1 MPKPAGAS
9 CNLRCEYCFYLEK
22 QAAFAEDSPG
32 QAQASQRMSDE
43 LLETY
48 VRKYI
53 ESQPGRGE
61 VAFMWQGG
69 EPTLMGL
76 EFFEKAVR
84 LQDKYAAGRRITNSL
99 QTNGTLLDDGWG
111 RFLHER
117 NFLLGL
123 SLDGPAE
130 IHNAYRRD
138 ASGAGSFDAVMRGL
152 DVLKR
157 HEVEFNILAS
167 VTPAATAKPLDV
179 YRFFREAGV
188 KFIQFLG
195 IVERLP
201 DDAEAKQG
209 LHLAQG
215 LIGGDVVASPKL
227 TPWSVGPVDYG
238 RFLCE
243 IFDEW
248 LGRDVGSIFVMNFE
262 WAMAGSMGRPA
273 MVCKFMPQCG
283 SAPVVEHNGEVYSC
297 DHYVYPR
304 SRLGNIATDDLR
316 EMMASPAQRNF
327 GQAKMTTL
335 PKYCRNCPVLAS
347 CWGGCPKHRFMQT
360 PDGQDG
366 LNYLCA
372 GYRKFFLRAA
382 PHFQAMAAL
391 LKAGRPAAEI
401 MRGKVISRQ

>member
-1 MPKPAGAS
+1 
-9 CNLRCEYCFYLEK
+9 
-22 QAAFAEDSPG
+22 
-32 QAQASQRMSDE
+32 
-43 LLETY
+43 
-48 VRKYI
+48 
-53 ESQPGRGE
+53 
-61 VAFMWQGG
+61 MWQGG

-243 IFDEW
+243 IFPTCDGMQIHASMW
-248 LGRDVGSIFVMNFE
+248 LGSGGGAQRRGLLVRPLCLPAKS
-262 WAMAGSMGRPA
+262 AGEHSAGEHRHRRPA
-273 MVCKFMPQCG
+273 
-283 SAPVVEHNGEVYSC
+283 
-297 DHYVYPR
+297 R
-304 SRLGNIATDDLR
+304 DDGL
-316 EMMASPAQRNF
+316 SGPA
-327 GQAKMTTL
+327 KL
-335 PKYCRNCPVLAS
+335 WP
-347 CWGGCPKHRFMQT
+347 
-360 PDGQDG
+360 GQDDDPAEILSKLSRPG
-366 LNYLCA
+366 QLLGRLSQTQIHANPRC
-372 GYRKFFLRAA
+372 
-382 PHFQAMAAL
+382 QAMAAL